1 MLKDL
6 VRDWRN
12 IFQRFFN
19 HKKMGKKYFRIGS
32 NYDMA
37 LIGASPRVYEYL
49 DENKDER
56 NNTVSFRAY
65 RNIADKNFD
74 FIQLTKKAKTT
85 DFFWCEGR
93 MNGIFLSNRVL
104 ELLDNFNICQY
115 ERIPINFLRKNV
127 ILSDFYWCVF
137 EKDENIIDFALSEF
151 QIVKHGNN
159 GFIKKIRLDSMQD
172 YYKLS
177 KDLGDS
183 LQIEPLKITLTDY
196 ANNLDLFY
204 HPLLDVMDLFISESL
219 LSSLK
224 EMNGFEERAIK
235 HWNWC

>member
-6 VRDWRN
+6 VGGWKT

-19 HKKMGKKYFRIGS
+19 HKKMDKKYFRITS
-32 NYDMA
+32 NNDMA
-37 LIGASPRVYEYL
+37 LIGAFPRVYEYL

-56 NNTVSFRAY
+56 NNSVSFRAY
-65 RNIADKNFD
+65 SNIVDKNFD
-74 FIQLTKKAKTT
+74 FIQLTNKAKTT

-127 ILSDFYWCVF
+127 ILSDFHWCVF

-159 GFIKKIRLDSMQD
+159 DFVKKVRLDSMQD
-172 YYKLS
+172 YYELS
-177 KDLGDS
+177 KDLGNS
-183 LQIEPLKITLTDY
+183 LKIEPLNIKLTSY
-196 ANNLDLFY
+196 ANSLDLFH
-204 HPLLDVMDLFISESL
+204 HPLLAIDDLFVSDSL
-219 LSSLK
+219 LLFIR
-224 EMNGFEERAIK
+224 EMNGFKERAIK